1 MEIAKIKLINFIP
14 IILKYDSIY
23 HILDDCSNSSNQG
36 FVFER
41 LFDIF
46 IKLGFCDI
54 FPKSQFIN
62 LIGNPQKGSLKVLD
76 NINNYLN
83 NNFVISGSSGGESDI
98 SLKNIDG
105 SYIFISSKYNEDNVK
120 SAKKYGIQEIIAMA
134 SGKYKDIYKKYKTFL
149 LVDDKVKLNDKLKKA
164 HGSKYITDYID
175 GILDKNDLN
184 KYFLQFKQ
192 FMLKFN
198 DINSIDYNKLFLSN
212 KDILNLRF
220 HQELITQKTSTLIQ
234 ESNKSFLWGCKCRSG
249 KTFMVGGIIIKQLNI
264 KKKLNV
270 LIITPAPS
278 ETIPQ
283 FTDDLFN
290 KFSDFHEFK
299 IHNVD
304 NGSYLNNIIL
314 HDNNIFIISK
324 QLLQNYI
331 NHNTNLILK
340 NIKFDIIVFDEN
352 HFAGTTQLSKDI
364 LSSYSYKNTVKI
376 YLTATYYKP
385 LREWNILP
393 ECQMYWDIEDE
404 QLCKNISNDPS
415 NFDKLK
421 EKHGSNYIDDTIKF
435 YKNKGYSIDDIFS
448 NYNKMPELHIISNMF
463 DSQRYEIIKDKL
475 NKSDSKLGFCF
486 NTLFSINNSK
496 TQFNFPIEIQTI
508 LRYISG
514 SNKEEDGDKTIFTR
528 INNIC
533 SLKNTRNPFTQI
545 WFLPPDNINYI
556 STFLLKLIKNDSVLK
571 QYDVLCINRKNND
584 LPKDIKNEI
593 SLKQEEAKS
602 KGKRG
607 LILLAGNMLSLGIT
621 LNLCDLV
628 VLMNDTLSSDKVLQ
642 QMYRCMTEDNDKK
655 IGFVVDLNINRIL
668 NTCINYSIY
677 KNDKSLKD
685 KLHYI
690 ISNNLIN
697 IDVDIMHNKKIDTNY
712 LVNKLMDIWKE
723 DPINHFKILLKKLD
737 NELIEFDNDTQ
748 KLINEKFIKLIKN
761 EKNLDAS
768 ILLNDDN
775 QPLPSGIDK
784 KINDDYS
791 NNIDKKSNGDD
802 DNKDNDDNE
811 DDDNTTVVE
820 KVSFTKDVLP
830 YILPLTCILTI
841 KNTNTDFIE
850 MLNDIKNEPSL
861 LDTFNEQCYVWWN
874 RNDLIDIIKNIS
886 NKFIDKSSNTYS
898 VSIQFKLSL
907 QSLLDN
913 PIELLK
919 LISDCLKPK
928 IIEKK
933 DFGEVFTPMD
943 FINNNML
950 KDIETFWMTKYNKN
964 IWSNHKLTWFDPT
977 AGMGNYPIAIYYK
990 LFEGLKN
997 KIPDEKLRSKHII
1010 EKQLFMG
1017 ELNKKN
1023 CFIIQQIFN
1032 INNLY
1037 KLNLYHGDTLDINIY
1052 KVFGINKFDIIIGNP
1067 PYNEKLTKAG
1077 AKPLYNKFIEYYIN
1091 KCKYLSFIT
1100 PSRWFAGGKGLDK
1113 FRNMMLERTDLLY
1126 IKHFDDAC
1134 KIFGNLVD
1142 IKGGVNYF
1150 LIDKEYNGLCDYNG
1164 TKIKLNNFDVIVDSK
1179 YYNIISKFVDYN
1191 NKLADIYHGQ
1201 GHFNIK
1207 TNDENLIDRCK
1218 NDKYIKCYVSKQ
1230 KGFIKYIKKK
1240 YIKNDISTFKVITAR
1255 AAHAAN
1261 SSFGNMFIGHPNEV
1275 CSQSYILFEVKTLDE
1290 ANSLLSYMK
1299 CKLPNFML
1307 SLRKISQDISEAT
1320 CKWIP
1325 LPPLDRL
1332 WNDEKVFEYFK
1343 LLDNDIKLI
1352 NDTNILG
1359 YNNISDDTISN
1370 SSIHSNNDND
1380 DIKSLSSINISSCS
1394 LTVNRLM
1401 ELCKERN
1408 IRGYSNKKKAI
1419 IINLLKDYHNKFCT
1433 SSSYISFDEDELKQI
1448 LM

>member
-1 MEIAKIKLINFIP
+1 MELTKLKLNKFIP
-14 IILKYDSIY
+14 IILKYDNIN
-23 HILDDCSNSSNQG
+23 HILDDCNTQADKGS
-36 FVFER
+36 VYER
-41 LFDIF
+41 LFDIL
-46 IKLGFCDI
+46 IKLGFCDKFKKTDYI
-54 FPKSQFIN
+54 S
-62 LIGNPQKGSLKVLD
+62 LIGNPD
-76 NINNYLN
+76 NFLTEFKDYDNYFN
-83 NNFVISGSSGGESDI
+83 NNNVISGKKTGCSDI
-98 SLKNIDG
+98 HLKKKDDDT
-105 SYIFISSKYNEDNVK
+105 YIFISSKYLSYNDDKKDNH
-120 SAKKYGIQEIIAMA
+120 SIDKYDIQNIVSMVE
-134 SGKYKDIYKKYKTFL
+134 SHRHIYKNYTIYLIVK
-149 LVDDKVKLNDKLKKA
+149 DKKSVINKA
-164 HGSKYITDYID
+164 YRATRQYITKHIAEDR
-175 GILDKNDLN
+175 ILDEDDLN
-184 KYFLQFKQ
+184 KSFLQFKQ
-192 FMLKFN
+192 YMLKYSNYESLKYN
-198 DINSIDYNKLFLSN
+198 DIFHNNKNRLS
-212 KDILNLRF
+212 LRF
-220 HQELITQKTSTLIQ
+220 HQELITNKTSILIDAN
-234 ESNKSFLWGCKCRSG
+234 NKSFLWGCKCRSG
-249 KTFMVGGIIIKQLNI
+249 KTFMTGGIIIKQFEKL
-264 KKKLNV
+264 KKLNV
-270 LIITPAPS
+270 LIITPAPT

-290 KFSDFHEFK
+290 KFADFHEFK

-314 HDNNIFIISK
+314 DNNNIFIISK

-331 NHNTNLILK
+331 NNNTNLTLK

-404 QLCKNISNDPS
+404 QLCKNISNDSS
-415 NFDKLK
+415 NIDKLK
-421 EKHGSNYIDDTIKF
+421 EKHGSNYIDDTIQL
-435 YKNKGYSIDDIFS
+435 YKNKGYTIYDIFS

-475 NKSDSKLGFCF
+475 NKNNSKLGFSF

-496 TQFNFPIEIQTI
+496 TQFNYPIEIQTI
-508 LRYISG
+508 LRYLSG

-528 INNIC
+528 INTIC

-556 STFLLKLIKNDSVLK
+556 STFLVKLIKNDSVLK
-571 QYDVLCINRKNND
+571 LYDILCINRKNND
-584 LPKDIKNEI
+584 LPKNIKNEI

-607 LILLAGNMLSLGIT
+607 LILLAGNMLSLGIS
-621 LNLCDLV
+621 LDLCDLV

-642 QMYRCMTEDNDKK
+642 QMYRCMTEDEDKK
-655 IGFVVDLNINRIL
+655 VGFVVDLNINRVL
-668 NTCINYSIY
+668 STCINYSIY
-677 KNDKSLKD
+677 NNNKSLKD

-690 ISNNLIN
+690 ISNHLIN
-697 IDVDIMHNKKIDTNY
+697 IDVDIMHNKKVDSIY

-723 DPINHFKILLKKLD
+723 DPINHFKILLKKLE

-761 EKNLDAS
+761 EKNVDAS
-768 ILLNDDN
+768 ILLNEDN

-784 KINDDYS
+784 RK
-791 NNIDKKSNGDD
+791 DD
-802 DNKDNDDNE
+802 DDSKS
-811 DDDNTTVVE
+811 DDDVDDSKVIE
-820 KVSFTKDVLP
+820 KVSFTTDVLP
-830 YILPLTCILTI
+830 YIIPLTCILTI
-841 KNTNTDFIE
+841 KNSNMDFIQ

-874 RNDLIDIIKNIS
+874 RKDLIDIIKNIS

-913 PIELLK
+913 HIELLK

-943 FINNNML
+943 FINDNML
-950 KDIETFWMTKYNKN
+950 QDIETFWMTKYNEN
-964 IWSNHKLTWFDPT
+964 IWSNHKLTWYDPT

-1010 EKQLFMG
+1010 EKQLYMG

-1037 KLNLYHGDTLDINIY
+1037 KLNLYHGNTLDINIY

-1077 AKPLYNKFIEYYIN
+1077 AKPLYNKFIEFYID
-1091 KCKYLSFIT
+1091 KCNYLSFIT

-1113 FRNMMLERTDLLY
+1113 FRNMMLGRTDLLY
-1126 IKHFDDAC
+1126 IKHYDDAC
-1134 KIFGNLVD
+1134 EIFGNLVD

-1207 TNDENLIDRCK
+1207 TNDINLIDSSI

-1230 KGFIKYIKKK
+1230 KGFIKYIEKKH
-1240 YIKNDISTFKVITAR
+1240 IKNDISTFKVITAR

-1261 SSFGNMFIGHPNEV
+1261 SSFGNMFIGCPNEV

-1307 SLRKISQDISEAT
+1307 SLRKIAQDISEAT

-1332 WNDEKVFEYFK
+1332 WNDKTVFEYFK
-1343 LLDNDIKLI
+1343 LLDDDIKLI

-1359 YNNISDDTISN
+1359 YDNLSADTISN
-1370 SSIHSNNDND
+1370 ASINENDND
-1380 DIKSLSSINISSCS
+1380 DNGDDDNDKNETKSVSSINKSRCS
-1394 LTVNRLM
+1394 ITVNRLI
-1401 ELCKERN
+1401 ELCKERK
-1408 IRGYSNKKKAI
+1408 ITGYSKKRKNEL
-1419 IINLLKDYHNKFCT
+1419 INMLKDYYNKSI
-1433 SSSYISFDEDELKQI
+1433 SSSAYIAFNDNDLNEI
-1448 LM
+1448 MN